1 MKHMIFPLIAS
12 LLLCPLSAL
21 ATETGE
27 SSETSYDYTQT
38 YDGRFESDRLYQQD
52 SKEMI
57 WISGCGDIKQIT
69 EINCYQALNSLH
81 ESGFWTGN
89 LSREG
94 ECLGSEEAPERTY
107 GNYLNYV
114 HQKFIHTSIPTE

>member
-1 MKHMIFPLIAS
+1 MKRIILLLIVS
-12 LLLCPLSAL
+12 LLLSSLSTLA
-21 ATETGE
+21 ATEQ
-27 SSETSYDYTQT
+27 ETDLESYDYTQI

-52 SKEMI
+52 PKGLI